1 MFPKNVSDH
10 LKNVSDVKRGEGTS
24 ADKTEKRKILVF
36 SVGAPSNDFGSDH
49 NLHLDATK
57 KPNTRFGF

>member
-10 LKNVSDVKRGEGTS
+10 LKNVSDVKRGEGTP
-24 ADKTEKRKILVF
+24 ADKTEKKKNLGL
-36 SVGAPSNDFGSDH
+36 SVGAPPNDFGSDH

-57 KPNTRFGF
+57 KTKH